1 MRQTARL
8 VFADKQKSGTT
19 QCRPV
24 ACQRS
29 RRSDV
34 FWTRICGGFIHGI
47 PLHFPTGR
55 GERLLTPFPRGRST
69 RTAKCT
75 DTREGARMKV
85 VHLTSPETVAV
96 RDVPARREAGAKE
109 LLLEPL
115 IVGLTGSDATLFRRG
130 APAVDGF
137 RQPHIPGSEFVAR
150 VVGIGRGVDAR
161 LLGARVVANPVS
173 PCLQC
178 EWCSEGSQN
187 LCPNV
192 RILGLPPVHGA
203 MQQRFSW
210 PASLCVPVPEEIP
223 DELAILLLPLS
234 VAIHAADRS
243 QLQVMGTAA
252 VVGCGHLGLTLIRTL
267 LSMGVRDILAVD
279 LIEYRRRAA
288 LEQGARYAL
297 TAHDAEELVRCWR
310 RGGVDAA
317 FDTSNAS
324 EGCRTAVTLTQ
335 IGGRVLIVGAPA
347 DNRIIFNA
355 YDARRKE
362 LAIQFVRRPHDTL
375 WRAVKLMQTGSLAG
389 IERLITHQFE

>member
-1 MRQTARL
+1 
-8 VFADKQKSGTT
+8 
-19 QCRPV
+19 
-24 ACQRS
+24 
-29 RRSDV
+29 
-34 FWTRICGGFIHGI
+34 
-47 PLHFPTGR
+47 
-55 GERLLTPFPRGRST
+55 
-69 RTAKCT
+69 
-75 DTREGARMKV
+75 MKV
-85 VHLTSPETVAV
+85 IHLTTPETVAV

-115 IVGLTGSDATLFRRG
+115 MVGLTGSDATLFRRG
-130 APAVDGF
+130 APAIDGF

-173 PCLQC
+173 PCLKC
-178 EWCSEGSQN
+178 VWCTEGGQN

-210 PASLCVPVPEEIP
+210 PAALCVPVRDSIS
-223 DELAILLLPLS
+223 DELAILTLPLS
-234 VAIHAADRS
+234 IAIHATDRS
-243 QLQVMGTAA
+243 NLRLMDSAA
-252 VVGCGHLGLTLIRTL
+252 VVGCGHLGLVLIRAL
-267 LSMGVRDILAVD
+267 KAMGVRDVMAVD
-279 LIEYRRRAA
+279 MVEYRMKAA
-288 LEQGARYAL
+288 LDMGASYAL
-297 TAHDAEELVRCWR
+297 TAHDAEELVKTWR
-310 RGGVDAA
+310 RGGVDVA

-324 EGCRTAVTLTQ
+324 EGCRTAVALTQ
-335 IGGRVLIVGAPA
+335 IGGRVMIVGAPA

-389 IERLITHQFE
+389 IERLITHVLDLDDVKQGYQLMRHLKEEVIKVILRMPAYQPREESPEQIHDLISGEKLVVTVPHTNREP